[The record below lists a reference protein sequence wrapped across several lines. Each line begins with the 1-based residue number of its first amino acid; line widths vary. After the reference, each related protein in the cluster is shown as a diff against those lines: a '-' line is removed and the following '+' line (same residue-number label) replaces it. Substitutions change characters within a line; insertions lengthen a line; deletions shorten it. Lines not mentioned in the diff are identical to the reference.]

1 MTRFPLIFEHFELA
15 QRWCQVPSG
24 DIAFSDDA
32 QVLLLYQWLFSAF
45 GMELLQ
51 VAFSV
56 LEHPS
61 CITQYLQKPPI
72 WQGLYTSQLHVSNH
86 KGWQTSFLEYLS
98 FLLTTV
104 LKKKFEYDGGGLKWF
119 LGYLIFSWDWRVLVS
134 TLPLTM
140 SPTSKY
146 STTCW

>member
-1 MTRFPLIFEHFELA
+1 MTRFSFVFEHFELA
-15 QRWCQVPSG
+15 QRWCQVPSC

-32 QVLLLYQWLFSAF
+32 QVLHLYQWLFLAF
-45 GMELLQ
+45 WMELLQ

-72 WQGLYTSQLHVSNH
+72 WQGLYTSHLYASNH
-86 KGWQTSFLEYLS
+86 KGWKTSFLECL
-98 FLLTTV
+98 FFPLITV
-104 LKKKFEYDGGGLKWF
+104 LEKKFEYDGGGLKWF
-119 LGYLIFSWDWRVLVS
+119 LGYLIFSWDWRVLGS